1 MSAVLLRAEPDDR
14 CGVLLQD
21 LICGLEILA
30 SLAGG
35 LRVEKWRGITDSVHR
50 CTVPPGVTEGGE
62 GSNRVATIFM
72 SQKSNFA

>member
-1 MSAVLLRAEPDDR
+1 MSASLLRAEPDDH

-21 LICGLEILA
+21 SICGLEIWA

-50 CTVPPGVTEGGE
+50 CTAPPGVTEGGE
-62 GSNRVATIFM
+62 GSDRVATIFV
-72 SQKSNFA
+72 SQKSNLA